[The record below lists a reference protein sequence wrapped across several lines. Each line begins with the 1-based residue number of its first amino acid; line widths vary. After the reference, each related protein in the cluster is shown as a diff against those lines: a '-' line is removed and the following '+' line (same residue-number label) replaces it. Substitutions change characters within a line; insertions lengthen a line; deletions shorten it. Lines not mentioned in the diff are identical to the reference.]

1 VSAPR
6 VHVAPSLEWAELAVR
21 AGGGD
26 VAAASHGLDGVIW
39 CGDEPGQLEL
49 LLENTGTSWVQLTST
64 GVDAYLHL
72 IDDCRLWTCA
82 RGAFAEPVAELAL
95 GMMLALRRRLVS
107 YARRDRWSDRE
118 GQTLH
123 RASVT
128 VIGGGG
134 IARSLLRLLGPF
146 NCATAVV
153 NTTGS
158 EVNGAD
164 HTYPA
169 SELKLAVTG
178 VDVVVVACPLT
189 PSTVGVVNA
198 DLLAVLSPGA
208 VVINVGRGAHVVT
221 ADLLSA
227 LDSGHVGG
235 AGLDVTDPE
244 PLVDG
249 HPLWCRDNVIITPH
263 TGNTADM
270 IPPLVG
276 PLVSENVRR
285 LRHGEDLL
293 GVVDQIGGY

>member
-1 VSAPR
+1 M
-6 VHVAPSLEWAELAVR
+6 EWAEQAVR
-21 AGGGD
+21 AGGGE
-26 VAAASHGLDGVIW
+26 ACPASHHLDGVIW
-39 CGDEPGQLEL
+39 CGDEPEQLEL
-49 LLENTGTSWVQLTST
+49 LLENTSASWIQLTST

-72 IDDCRLWTCA
+72 INDNRLWTCA

-95 GMMLALRRRLVS
+95 GMILGLRRSLVS
-107 YARRDRWSDRE
+107 YARRDHWSARE

-134 IARSLLRLLGPF
+134 IARSLLRLLRPF

-153 NTTGS
+153 NTSGRA
-158 EVNGAD
+158 VDGAD
-164 HTYPA
+164 RTYSA
-169 SELKLAVTG
+169 SELEAAVTG
-178 VDVVVVACPLT
+178 ADVVVVACPLT
-189 PSTVGVVNA
+189 PSTIGVVNA
-198 DLLAVLSPGA
+198 DLLGLLAPGA
-208 VVINVGRGAHVVT
+208 LVINVGRGAHVVT

>member
-1 VSAPR
+1 MSAPR

-26 VAAASHGLDGVIW
+26 VVAASHGLDGVIW

-198 DLLAVLSPGA
+198 DLLALLSPGA